1 MFIAVRLKSK
11 VKDLQQRNL
20 DFTFRLTEF
29 VILSLYVGL
38 NNCAA
43 MNSRKSVHF
52 YNLNAKIYSFR
63 IRVYKELKTYWNSI
77 ELVDFLYSKRIYLYF
92 VLRIKIMEICR
103 F

>member
-1 MFIAVRLKSK
+1 MIIVVRLKSK

-52 YNLNAKIYSFR
+52 YNLMRKFTAFS
-63 IRVYKELKTYWNSI
+63 
-77 ELVDFLYSKRIYLYF
+77 
-92 VLRIKIMEICR
+92 
-103 F
+103 